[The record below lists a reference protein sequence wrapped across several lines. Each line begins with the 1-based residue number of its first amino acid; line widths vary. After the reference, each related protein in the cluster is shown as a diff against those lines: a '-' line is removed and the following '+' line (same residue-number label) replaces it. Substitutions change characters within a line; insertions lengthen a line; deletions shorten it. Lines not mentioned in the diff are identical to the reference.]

1 MKMPYNEAPLM
12 DEVVVTGRRGGR
24 GGDPRND
31 WLLEPL
37 PEDNVGL
44 NTENLLNQAKYTAW
58 DLFRDGMTSYLS
70 GKDYSTEQFKDFF
83 KDRSFTLPVDLP
95 GDYSVNFDFNK
106 PNPLYQDLG
115 VHTRDDYRVTFK
127 RDF

>member
-1 MKMPYNEAPLM
+1 MPYHEM
-12 DEVVVTGRRGGR
+12 EEIVVTGKRGGR
-24 GGDPRND
+24 RGDPRSFIP
-31 WLLEPL
+31 EM
-37 PEDNVGL
+37 PEDSIGL
-44 NTENLLNQAKYTAW
+44 NADSLLSQVKYTAW
-58 DLFRDGMTSYLS
+58 DLFRDGMDSYLS

-83 KDRSFTLPVDLP
+83 TDRSFTLPVDLP